1 MKSQHRRK
9 QVAMAAVAAM
19 LSMSTACPTVTA
31 MAESNNI
38 ENLDENN
45 DVINGEN
52 EVNDEEEVND
62 KVDKD
67 VDNEIDNEEEINDE
81 NNSDD
86 LDESIDDISYED
98 ELDLQDADIA
108 LYAVDDVFEVGS
120 LTYKVL
126 SADTVQVGDGDTAI
140 TGLSG
145 SVTIP
150 SSVKYG
156 RTTYKVTAIGDKA
169 FLRCS
174 DITSLE
180 IPDTVTAIGRLAL
193 ADLNVNTIT
202 IPDSVETLGE
212 EVLSGATMTSVTLS
226 SKLTTIPDRAFNS
239 CPKLR
244 EVTIP
249 DSVTKIETYAFNS
262 CSSLTR
268 ITIPKNVE
276 YIGKQAFWCSALT
289 NVTIEGNSLTE
300 IDDLAFAFCESLNTI
315 NIPSSIETIGEQAFQ
330 HCGVLK
336 TTGLETGTNNLT
348 SIGEEA
354 FSSIMIKSISIPAT
368 CTDIS
373 KNAFTRCS
381 KLQEINVDEENPNYS
396 SEDGILYDKNKETLY
411 LYPAAKTGSSYTT
424 PDSLKTIGAYAFEE
438 NQRLRDV
445 TITDGVETIERSA
458 FQGAGVE
465 TVIMPDSV
473 TSIGELAFYNGK
485 SLSEIT
491 LSKNLKEIPDYIFYN
506 CSSLSEVEIPA
517 SVKKIGTSILYG
529 CKSLEKV
536 TIKSPELTSI
546 GSSAFSG
553 TPDDVEFDVETNA
566 IKDMLIDTCG
576 VSADNIT
583 SAGKDPKPSIENF
596 TLDGIYYKVLSDPTD
611 TANGTV
617 QVGNGYSGSFE
628 VTLEMANLVTIPE
641 TVTEETTGNTYT
653 VVAIGDSA
661 FAPAWNAAWEDMMSS
676 RVKNISIPKTVTT
689 IGKNAFSEAN
699 KLETITFAEGSQ
711 LTSIGEHAFDTC
723 STLKS
728 IALPNGFKTIGEAAF
743 ADCKALK
750 TVEAGNSL
758 EEIGTEA
765 FKRTGLESIDL
776 PATLKT
782 IGTDAFYECNSLK
795 AINVSGTG
803 AYTSEDGVL
812 LSDRGKT
819 LLVYPAAKTITEYTV
834 PDSVEAIADKAFYG
848 NTRIIDL
855 NTGKNTKTIG
865 ENAFGNMSALTTLT
879 MENSVESLGKMAFYF
894 SSSSKLE
901 SVTLSEKL
909 KSLPEYCFYGCNSLE
924 ELTIPKSVE
933 LIDSGSIP
941 SSVENAT
948 IKSTGETSE
957 SLVIKSA
964 STSAKYRVATESV
977 KAKLV
982 EYGVPEANITV
993 DDTLLE
999 DGVKEPSFTKNGIS
1013 YTVTADPTE
1022 TEPGVVSI
1030 ESVDK
1035 TVVNKAGDYTIAGTV
1050 RNNGYDYVVKEI
1062 KASAFNGCDN
1072 IESITVPNTVE
1083 KLGVNAI
1090 AGNLNLKSITFETG
1104 SKLTT
1109 IENGALSDNGKL
1121 KAITIPASV
1130 KNIGDYILG
1139 WNYSL
1144 ATVEFEE
1151 GTTLDNI
1158 GKGMFFRDEALASI
1172 TLPSTVTVINDEAFY
1187 NCKALTEIDL
1197 SNIDEIGAYAFYNC
1211 ASLKEAILSNDV
1223 TELNDAAFYG
1233 CSSLEKVKLSEKL
1246 TKLGDLISEDAEEDV
1261 KGVFSGCTSL
1271 KEIVIPKG
1279 VNNIGKNTFNGCENL
1294 RRVIIETSSLKKV
1307 GANAFNDVSPEA
1319 VFVVKNNAAKDELI
1333 SGGNVSKDK
1342 IIVTDEL
1349 ESILKKAENAK
1360 KSSYTTDKYET
1371 LVNEIN
1377 NAKNILASLD
1387 TVTPEEFNNAVDSLT
1402 TAFNDKKKD
1411 NNSGSHGG
1419 SYTLD
1424 NITGE
1429 NKNNNNNK
1437 PSTEEPDNAYDPKD
1451 ASNYVDIINHY
1462 AYTYVKDAIE
1472 EGLIKGDT
1480 ATAFNPDR
1488 ALSRQEAVY
1497 MLYML
1502 DGADYSGNS
1511 VFTDVYNNNPYAD
1524 AIMWAYENG
1533 IVSGIGDGLFAPTAN
1548 VTREQMA
1555 AFIYRYF
1562 TFKGI
1567 DASDRAAV
1575 TVFNDYSSI
1584 SEYAID
1590 NISWAV
1596 AKGIYKGRTDNTIAP
1611 KDNITKAEA
1620 AITAQNIKG
1629 IL

>member
-62 KVDKD
+62 KVDK
-67 VDNEIDNEEEINDE
+67 NEIDNEEEINDE
-81 NNSDD
+81 NNS
-86 LDESIDDISYED
+86 DESIDDISYED

-126 SADTVQVGDGDTAI
+126 SDDTVQVGDGDTAM

-156 RTTYKVTAIGDKA
+156 GTTYKVTAIGDRA

-180 IPDTVTAIGRLAL
+180 IPDTVTTIGELAL

-202 IPDSVETLGE
+202 IPDSVETLGDN
-212 EVLSGATMTSVTLS
+212 VLSGASMTSVTLS

-239 CPKLR
+239 CPNLR

-262 CSSLTR
+262 CSSLTT

-276 YIGKQAFWCSALT
+276 YIGKQAFWGSALT
-289 NVTIEGNSLTE
+289 EVTIEGNSLTE
-300 IDDLAFAFCESLNTI
+300 IDDLAFAFCESLKTI

-336 TTGLETGTNNLT
+336 TTGLETGTSNLT
-348 SIGEEA
+348 SIGTEA
-354 FSSIMIKSISIPAT
+354 FSSTMIKSISIPST
-368 CTDIS
+368 CTDIN

-381 KLQEINVDEENPNYS
+381 KLQEINVDEENSKYS

-424 PDSLKTIGAYAFEE
+424 PDGLKTIGAYAFEE

-473 TSIGELAFYNGK
+473 TSIGELAFYNSK

-491 LSKNLKEIPDYIFYN
+491 LSKNLKEILDYIFYN

-517 SVKKIGTSILYG
+517 SVKKIGTSILSG
-529 CKSLEKV
+529 CESLEKV

-546 GSSAFSG
+546 SSSAFSG
-553 TPDDVEFDVETNA
+553 TPDDVKFDVETNA
-566 IKDMLIDTCG
+566 IKNMLIDTCG

-641 TVTEETTGNTYT
+641 TVTEEATGNTYT
-653 VVAIGDSA
+653 VIAIADNA
-661 FAPAWNAAWEDMMSS
+661 FAPAWNATWEDMMSS

-723 STLKS
+723 SALKS
-728 IALPNGFKTIGEAAF
+728 IALPDGFKTIGEAAF

-758 EEIGTEA
+758 KEISTEA
-765 FKRTGLESIDL
+765 FKRSGLESINL

-803 AYTSEDGVL
+803 TYTSEDGVL

-819 LLVYPAAKTITEYTV
+819 LLVYPAAKTTTEYTV

-848 NTRIIDL
+848 NTRIIEL

-865 ENAFGNMSALTTLT
+865 KNAFGNISALTTLT
-879 MENSVESLGKMAFYF
+879 MENSVESLGEMAFYF
-894 SSSSKLE
+894 SSWSSSSKLE

-909 KSLPEYCFYGCNSLE
+909 KSLPKYCFRGCNSLE
-924 ELTIPKSVE
+924 ELTIPKSVD
-933 LIDSGSIP
+933 LIDSDSIP
-941 SSVENAT
+941 SSVENVT

-957 SLVIKSA
+957 SLVVKSA
-964 STSAKYRVATESV
+964 NTSAKYRVATESV

-1035 TVVNKAGDYTIAGTV
+1035 TVIDKAGDYTIAGTV
-1050 RNNGYDYVVKEI
+1050 RNNGYNYVVKEI

-1121 KAITIPASV
+1121 EAIIIPASV

-1187 NCKALTEIDL
+1187 NCKALIEIDL

-1279 VNNIGKNTFNGCENL
+1279 VNTIGKNTFNGCENL

-1333 SGGNVSKDK
+1333 SGGNISKDK

-1349 ESILKKAENAK
+1349 ENILKKAENAK

-1411 NNSGSHGG
+1411 NNSGRHGG

-1480 ATAFNPDR
+1480 TTAFNPDR

-1502 DGADYSGNS
+1502 DGSDYSGNS

-1555 AFIYRYF
+1555 AFIYRYS

-1575 TVFNDYSSI
+1575 TGFNDYSSI